1 MALADI
7 RDMGRHTTETCIN
20 LRPSPTNR
28 GSYVLYLFDSH
39 FTVQL
44 STWQMPVTLIRVG
57 TSQQTVGAAQRSG
70 TFLVLSPVRKLF
82 AQPGRR
88 DETRVMRHISLFWI
102 S

>member
-44 STWQMPVTLIRVG
+44 STWQMPVTLIRVD
-57 TSQQTVGAAQRSG
+57 TSQQTARCAGRHNGLEPFWCSLLSG
-70 TFLVLSPVRKLF
+70 NFSRN
-82 AQPGRR
+82 QYE
-88 DETRVMRHISLFWI
+88 ETRRES
-102 S
+102 